1 VFYILGGRLMK
12 YMSFMDVFLSEKK
25 PLTPDKLSRVGARG
39 FKSGPKSVP
48 DQARDMG
55 LEPRGGIAYGPP
67 NSHETTHLN
76 KDGKLVPVEP
86 NDVPTPSTDKK
97 TAPPTVNEP
106 STPDFGAPSKKI
118 KPSKFKLSS
127 KAPKQSLM
135 TPEEFT
141 IVLDSREE
149 DTMDTFDLLGFDE
162 NDPIKKDYKFLY
174 KRLRNIANKKPGKER
189 REALQ
194 SLVDTYEI
202 SVGRAAVYANV
213 FSNRKGLYKIFS
225 KSSMTS
231 DAIFFLTM
239 CEEEGVT
246 PETATSDQKHLKSH
260 LSGLSKPDFGQPHGM
275 GDSTVASIFNSND
288 ALSDLA
294 GRYKRLFGP
303 IGTDGVMLRS
313 GDENAKS
320 YFEHSVQSNR
330 TIQKLIDEFS
340 GMSSDTNDYSPLIRS
355 LEQYQQNMKYILD
368 NFDVNAFGVYKT
380 MEERVRAVE
389 DTYNRLAI
397 DLHIADPTIASS
409 VMKNLAELNLYDQE
423 IARGLEVYLPA
434 DGTFPAGD
442 KIVVSR
448 KETKIERIDTISV
461 KFGKN
466 NSMSHGMPSS
476 TSTICLFHPDPYF
489 RDLFEVR
496 WGKAG
501 YEMGVKG
508 DIIHD
513 QSKFHD
519 FTKLSGMTDAFD
531 YDTLEKIRTCG
542 ILLTQRTQA
551 FKRNHKRYQPH
562 TGEIPAPKL
571 EELVDDEQ
579 MNVLWNKLHKL
590 LQSGDQQKLQ
600 EHLGKS
606 NYHQLMRPGYFSAT
620 FFSTMAFDVTLK
632 TSQGLNMVQHNY
644 QEYAD
649 NGYVSKTINGS
660 PNISDWALQHF
671 PWGARAGGTTVG
683 LSVTYGDRQ

>member
-1 VFYILGGRLMK
+1 MK

-25 PLTPDKLSRVGARG
+25 PLTPDKLARVGGRG

-48 DQARDMG
+48 DQARDLG

-86 NDVPTPSTDKK
+86 GDVTTPATDKK
-97 TAPPTVNEP
+97 TAPPETPTPQP
-106 STPDFGAPSKKI
+106 SSDAGAPSKKI
-118 KPSKFKLSS
+118 KPSKFKLSPL
-127 KAPKQSLM
+127 APKQSTM
-135 TPEEFT
+135 TPQEFN
-141 IVLDSREE
+141 IVLDTREE

-162 NDPIKKDYKFLY
+162 NDPIRKNYKFLY

-194 SLVDTYEI
+194 NLVDTYEI
-202 SVGRAAVYANV
+202 SVGRAAIYANV

-225 KSSMTS
+225 KSNITT
-231 DAIFFLTM
+231 DAMFFLKM

-246 PETATSDQKHLKSH
+246 PETATSEKKHLKSH

-288 ALSDLA
+288 ALAELP
-294 GRYKRLFGP
+294 GRYQRLFGP
-303 IGTDGVMLRS
+303 IGSDGIMLRS
-313 GDENAKS
+313 GADNAKA
-320 YFEHSVQSNR
+320 YFEHSIQSNR

-340 GMSSDTNDYSPLIRS
+340 SMTNETDDYSTLIHS
-355 LEQYQQNMKYILD
+355 LEQYKQNMKHIFD
-368 NFDVNAFGVYKT
+368 NFDVNAAGVYQT
-380 MEERVRAVE
+380 VEERARAVE

-397 DLHIADPTIASS
+397 DLHIANPTIASS
-409 VMKNLAELNLYDQE
+409 IMKNLAELNLYDQE

-442 KIVVSR
+442 KIVITR
-448 KETKIERIDTISV
+448 KETKIERVEAVSV

-466 NSMSHGMPSS
+466 SSMSHGMPSN

-489 RDLFEVR
+489 RDLFEAR

-501 YEMGVKG
+501 YELGVKG

-513 QSKFHD
+513 QGKFHD
-519 FTKLSGMTDAFD
+519 FARLSGMTDIFD
-531 YDTLEKIRTCG
+531 HDTLEKIRTYG
-542 ILLTQRTQA
+542 VLLTQRTQA
-551 FKRNHKRYQPH
+551 FKRAHKRYQPH

-579 MNVLWNKLHKL
+579 MNALWNKLHKA
-590 LQSGDQQKLQ
+590 LQSGDQRKLK
-600 EHLGKS
+600 EHLGEY
-606 NYHQLMRPGYFSAT
+606 NYKQIMRPGYYSAA

-632 TSQGLNMVQHNY
+632 TSNGLSMVQHNY

-649 NGYVSKTINGS
+649 TGYVSKTIDGS
-660 PNISDWALQHF
+660 PNISDWALQHL
-671 PWGARAGGTTVG
+671 PWGPRAGGTSVG